1 MSAIV
6 IPFKPRAG
14 DATAVALP
22 AETTAELLEFPFRPY
37 SLNTADVA
45 ALQALAP
52 MLAGA
57 WTCEALV
64 NDDGDTWAFFED
76 QHATLRRFI
85 VCRSGRRLRL
95 FNKESELVASYASV
109 DVLTAILGDAVG
121 RRAS

>member
-14 DATAVALP
+14 AATAVAVTF
-22 AETTAELLEFPFRPY
+22 ETTAELLEFPFRPY
-37 SLNTADVA
+37 SLSTADVV
-45 ALQALAP
+45 ALQALAS
-52 MLAGA
+52 MLDGA
-57 WTCEALV
+57 WSCKALV

-76 QHATLRRFI
+76 HGTLRSFI
-85 VCRSGRRLRL
+85 VCRSGKRLRL
-95 FNKESELVASYASV
+95 FNKDGELVASYANV